1 MPSIKILH
9 TGDIHLDSPFSG
21 LDAHR
26 SEVRRNELR
35 GTFTSLMTYARTEN
49 VDLFLITGDM
59 FDVGFATRE
68 TISLLIREI
77 SKLKCPVVI
86 SPGNHDPAGE
96 GSVWRK
102 NVFPDNTYIFTSE
115 ELSSFE
121 FPELGFRVYGWG
133 FEKTAMRDNPLAG
146 KKAEND
152 GLVNVLSVHCDL
164 TSPISAS
171 CPLTADELLAFGADY
186 CALGH
191 VHNPDSVSLPH
202 GISYC
207 GCLEGRSFDETGPKG
222 AVLCEIG
229 RRSSPGE
236 EVPVRYSRV
245 RFSKRRYESLS
256 LAVDG
261 VADGEELKEKI
272 SNFISERK
280 YGDDTLLR
288 LTLTG
293 RVRED
298 LAVDTAALSDL
309 GERLY
314 ALDVRD
320 ETTPDWNASALAADP
335 TVKGEFYRVLE
346 PLLTSPE
353 PEKRKIAS
361 AALRYGLAALAGERF
376 VLRDADR
383 FRRLPIPRAQ
393 RHKRAQRVGKDV
405 DRDVHQI
412 HALRYARD
420 ARPGSDRTEEIRQL
434 EDGRGIGNTRC
445 RDRLGRRIQD
455 RKNARRRLSRR
466 KGNVQGDGYARQ
478 GTGRRTRK
486 LHGIRR

>member
-1 MPSIKILH
+1 MQSIKILH

-21 LDAHR
+21 LDTHR

-49 VDLFLITGDM
+49 VDLLLITGDM

-202 GISYC
+202 GIAYC

-361 AALRYGLAALAGERF
+361 AALRYGLAALAGES
-376 VLRDADR
+376 VADA
-383 FRRLPIPRAQ
+383 LPAWY
-393 RHKRAQRVGKDV
+393 GK
-405 DRDVHQI
+405 
-412 HALRYARD
+412 
-420 ARPGSDRTEEIRQL
+420 E
-434 EDGRGIGNTRC
+434 
-445 RDRLGRRIQD
+445 
-455 RKNARRRLSRR
+455 
-466 KGNVQGDGYARQ
+466 
-478 GTGRRTRK
+478 
-486 LHGIRR
+486 